1 MGNARTAGLFRKAK
15 SQVTSDKQKRRMII
29 FAIALLHNF
38 RTKHV
43 GLNQIATVFN
53 PHYEQYINF
62 AGYDKIRRYY
72 AIIED
77 DD

>member
-1 MGNARTAGLFRKAK
+1 
-15 SQVTSDKQKRRMII
+15 MII

-38 RTKHV
+38 RTKYV

-72 AIIED
+72 AIVED
-77 DD
+77 DA